1 MEKINLLIDT
11 DIFIDYF
18 NTGRVSNILENK
30 LFIIYY
36 SVVTEKELLSKKG
49 LRTPEKDGTP
59 RGVSHCGAI
68 LFTLKNYRRIRIDNP
83 IALKYSELRKLY
95 PSLDKEDVLIAA
107 TAINKKLPLVTRNY
121 KHYRKI
127 KELILFSESE

>member
-1 MEKINLLIDT
+1 VGKINLLIDT

-18 NTGRVSNILENK
+18 NTGRFSNILENT
-30 LFIIYY
+30 LFVIYY
-36 SVVTEKELLSKKG
+36 SVVTEKELFSKKG
-49 LRTPEKDGTP
+49 LRAPEKE
-59 RGVSHCGAI
+59 AI
-68 LFTLKNYRRIRIDNP
+68 RFTLKNYRRIRIDDP

-107 TAINKKLPLVTRNY
+107 TAIIKRLPLVTRNY

-127 KELILFSESE
+127 KELILFTGA

>member
-18 NTGRVSNILENK
+18 NTGRFSNILENK
-30 LFIIYY
+30 LFVIYY

-49 LRTPEKDGTP
+49 LRTPEKE
-59 RGVSHCGAI
+59 AI
-68 LFTLKNYRRIRIDNP
+68 LFTLKNSRRIRIDNS
-83 IALKYSELRKLY
+83 IALTYSELRKLY

-107 TAINKKLPLVTRNY
+107 TAVKKKLPLVTRNY
-121 KHYRKI
+121 KHYKKI
-127 KELILFSESE
+127 KELMLFSESE